1 VPSERVLAIWSLMTI
16 VVPLAA
22 GRLGRGK
29 SSVDRYF
36 FGSCALLTFLFIGF
50 VPRRTVDPALAAVA
64 TFGFSGLAAFVYLAL
79 SPFARRSTLGLLAL
93 LGVVDIAG
101 LAVVHFSV
109 VRGLSYLAFQLL
121 TLAVTAVA
129 GLAAV
134 WVIERIGSK
143 GAAGA
148 S

>member
-1 VPSERVLAIWSLMTI
+1 MAI

-29 SSVDRYF
+29 SGVDRYF

-50 VPRRTVDPALAAVA
+50 VPRGILDPALAAGA
-64 TFGFSGLAAFVYLAL
+64 TFAFSGLVALVYLAL
-79 SPFARRSTLGLLAL
+79 SPFARHATVGLLVL

-101 LAVVHFSV
+101 LAVVHFSAR
-109 VRGLSYLAFQLL
+109 RGLAYLPFSLL

-129 GLAAV
+129 GFAAL
-134 WVIERIGSK
+134 WVIERFGSK
-143 GAAGA
+143 GAARMH
-148 S
+148 

>member
-50 VPRRTVDPALAAVA
+50 VPRGTHA
-64 TFGFSGLAAFVYLAL
+64 
-79 SPFARRSTLGLLAL
+79 SPPEG
-93 LGVVDIAG
+93 GVVRCGEWTETRIISPIA
-101 LAVVHFSV
+101 
-109 VRGLSYLAFQLL
+109 R
-121 TLAVTAVA
+121 TA
-129 GLAAV
+129 
-134 WVIERIGSK
+134 RPS
-143 GAAGA
+143 
-148 S
+148 